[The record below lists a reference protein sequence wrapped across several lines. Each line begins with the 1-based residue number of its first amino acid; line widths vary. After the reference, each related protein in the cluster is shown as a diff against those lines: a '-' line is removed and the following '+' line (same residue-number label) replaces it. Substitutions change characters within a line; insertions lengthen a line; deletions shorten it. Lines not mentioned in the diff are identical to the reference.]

1 MNFHDKWLLFSVVI
15 LSAQSLTSYAVPEAM
30 TYKALQVQ
38 VGNAKM
44 VPEDKVNMIINV
56 RDLLLKK
63 ARYAKDCN
71 ELLRLGFNESGL
83 YVIQPE
89 PVQSTPLIVVNCEME
104 YDCGGWTVLEQNSR
118 QSLLTWNETWTTYE
132 FGFGNVLGDHY
143 LGNKYMHY
151 ITSQM
156 WYKARVVLDQANQA
170 NKIIRRY
177 AEYDIFRVGSPLSG
191 YKLYLG
197 GFTGNGGDG
206 MTVFNN
212 LVDNLP
218 FSTRDRDSDQDSANC
233 ALKYGGGW
241 WFNTCATDT
250 PYAMLTQ
257 KEAIHWKPFCTNC
270 IRVQFLVRSVNMY
283 CLRRGMVN
291 RY

>member
-1 MNFHDKWLLFSVVI
+1 MIFHNMLLVLSVVI
-15 LSAQSLTSYAVPEAM
+15 LSAQSLTSSAVPEGVAFR
-30 TYKALQVQ
+30 ALQAK

-44 VPEDKVNMIINV
+44 VPEGEANKILNM

-71 ELLRLGFNESGL
+71 ELLRLGFKQSGL

-89 PVQSTPLIVVNCEME
+89 PVVGTPMIVVNCEME
-104 YDCGGWTVLEQNSR
+104 YDCGGWTLLEKNSR
-118 QSLLTWNETWTTYE
+118 QSPLTWNETWSTYE
-132 FGFGNVLGDHY
+132 FGFGNVLADHY
-143 LGNKYMHY
+143 LGNRYIHY
-151 ITSQM
+151 LTSQM
-156 WYKARVVLDQANQA
+156 WYKARVVLDQPNKA

-177 AEYDIFRVGSPLSG
+177 AEYDMFRVGSLGTG

-197 GFTGNGGDG
+197 SFNGNGGDG

-212 LVDNLP
+212 LVDNMP

-241 WFNTCATDT
+241 WFNTCASDT

-257 KEAIHWKPFCTNC
+257 KESINWQPFCENC
-270 IRVQFLVRSVNMY
+270 SQVQVMVRSVNMH
-283 CLRRGMVN
+283 CPRRGMMT
-291 RY
+291 RH